1 MNTKAMISFGLL
13 GALAAVTACGA
24 CGGASE
30 SGRGVA
36 TNAAINGNGDP
47 PGPGSANP
55 SATSTGDGGRALLD
69 WARTTK
75 WNPGILFDGQLHKPL
90 GSDGLPVRDALCA
103 SPAPG
108 ADLNAAI
115 AACAEGKVVQLA
127 AGTYTVSSTVVLT
140 KGVVIRGAGS
150 QGAAGGGTTI
160 VKTGGGAALSI
171 GGTQDHG
178 CYAGGYGKAV
188 PLTLDA
194 IKETTTVQVGSA
206 ASGFAPGDFAIIDEA
221 DDATVQEG
229 DCNYFKRVDKRST
242 EERVEI
248 ASVSGGTLTLSSP
261 LHWTFRA
268 AAPYAAQIA
277 KVTLPV
283 VKWAGIEHLAIQGG
297 TNPGYD
303 GQTAGGIDIA
313 DAAYSWVKD
322 VQTDGTIGG
331 MHVAMTGTFR
341 SVVRDSDFHHSAKYG
356 FGADCYGIVLR
367 CSAAD
372 NLVENNIARFM
383 NKPILFDVS
392 GGGNVV
398 SYNYADNSWAT
409 PAAWQE
415 INVDT
420 HCAFPHMELVEG
432 NYAPH
437 MGATN
442 THGNAGYMTFFRNY
456 SSGQYAS
463 PAVWGSTGRQDGNI
477 AALQFDTGDYKM
489 TAIGNVLG
497 SSSNND
503 LGTAPVSTVYTGS
516 GPGKPAIFE
525 IGDNGPN
532 HNGVGTADVAWTSL
546 WWTGNFDTVSNKV
559 VWNPSVA
566 AHTMPAS
573 LYLTAKP
580 PWWPAGAAWPWAGSD
595 LTPMVG
601 TLPAKARSD
610 KLGH

>member
-1 MNTKAMISFGLL
+1 MKKRKIRSLGML
-13 GALAAVTACGA
+13 GALAGVTACGA
-24 CGGASE
+24 CGGASD
-30 SGRGVA
+30 SGRG
-36 TNAAINGNGDP
+36 TSISSGIGGRRPLGTDSSPSNSGNG
-47 PGPGSANP
+47 
-55 SATSTGDGGRALLD
+55 GGASGLLD
-69 WARTTK
+69 WARTTR

-90 GSDGLPVRDALCA
+90 GSDGLPVRDAVCA
-103 SPAPG
+103 SPSPG

-115 AACAEGKVVQLA
+115 QACPEGKVVQLA
-127 AGTYTVSSTVVLT
+127 AGTYTVSSTVTLT
-140 KGVVIRGAGS
+140 KGVVLRGAGS
-150 QGAAGGGTTI
+150 QGGGSGGTTI
-160 VKTGGGAALSI
+160 VKTGGGAVLSI

-178 CYAGGYGKAV
+178 CYAGGYGPAV
-188 PLTLDA
+188 ALAQDA
-194 IKETTTVQVGSA
+194 VKETTNVEIGAA
-206 ASGFAPGDFAIIDEA
+206 ASGFAAGDFAIIDEF

-229 DCNYFKRVDKRST
+229 DCKGFKRVDKRST
-242 EERVEI
+242 SERVEI
-248 ASVSGGTLTLSSP
+248 AFVSGGALTLSSP

-268 AAPYAAQIA
+268 AAPYSAQIA

-297 TNPGYD
+297 SNPGYD
-303 GQTAGGIDIA
+303 GQTAGGVDIA

-331 MHVAMTGTFR
+331 MHVALTGTFR
-341 SVVRDSDFHHSAKYG
+341 VVVRDSDFHNSGRYG

-372 NLVENNIARFM
+372 NLVENNVARFM
-383 NKPILFDVS
+383 NKPILFSVS

-398 SYNYADNSWAT
+398 GYNYADNSWST

-437 MGATN
+437 IGATRA
-442 THGNAGYMTFFRNY
+442 HGNAGYMTFFRNY
-456 SSGQYAS
+456 ASSQFAS
-463 PAVWGSTGRQDGNI
+463 PAVWGTTGRQEGNV
-477 AALQFDTGDYKM
+477 AAIQFDSGDYKM

-497 SSSNND
+497 SSSAND
-503 LGTAPVSTVYTGS
+503 LGTAPISSVYTGS

-525 IGDNGPN
+525 VGDNAN
-532 HNGVGTADVAWTSL
+532 HDGVGTADVAWTSL
-546 WWTGNFDTVSNKV
+546 WWTGNFDTVSKTV
-559 VWNPSVA
+559 VWNADIA

-573 LYLTAKP
+573 LYLAAKP
-580 PWWPAGAAWPWAGSD
+580 TWWPAESPWPWVGSD
-595 LTPMVG
+595 LAPMVG

-610 KLGH
+610 LGH